1 MFTTVEFMCENEA
14 FIETLECPTVS
25 ELDAIEQAEA
35 QFKRHYGTS
44 LQAQAIILAY

>member
-14 FIETLECPTVS
+14 FIETLECPAMS

-35 QFKRHYGTS
+35 QLKRRYGSNLKTP
-44 LQAQAIILAY
+44 AIIMAY